1 MALPEIATPIY
12 TLTIP
17 STKKRV
23 KYRPFLV
30 KEQKLLILAME
41 NEDQE
46 QILDAITNTIK
57 ACLITKL
64 DMSTLALF
72 DIEYLFLQIRARS
85 ISEEIEMRVTCADDG
100 ETTVDV
106 KFMVDDV
113 KVNFPKGHTNIIKLD
128 DDLTIEMQYPDLDYF
143 AKINFMDEK
152 VDEYELVA
160 KCIKRVYVGEDD
172 FTSDSLD
179 ESKAWVEGLTN
190 NQFEKIQ
197 SFFETMPTLRH
208 VLKVKNP
215 KTKVA
220 NEVVLEGLSDFF
232 VQPSFTRAS

>member
-17 STKKRV
+17 STKKKV

-57 ACLITKL
+57 ACLITKI
-64 DMSTLALF
+64 DMATLALF

-113 KVNFPKGHTNIIKLD
+113 KVNFPKGHTNIIELD
-128 DDLTIEMQYPDLDYF
+128 NDLTIEMQYPDLDYF

-190 NQFEKIQ
+190 SQFEKIQ

-215 KTKVA
+215 KTKVV

-232 VQPSFTRAS
+232 V

>member
-1 MALPEIATPIY
+1 MALPEIATPTY

-17 STKKRV
+17 STKKKV

-30 KEQKLLILAME
+30 KEQKILILAME

-57 ACLITKL
+57 SCLITKV
-64 DMSTLALF
+64 DMATLALF

-113 KVNFPKGHTNIIKLD
+113 KVNFPKGHTNIIELG

-190 NQFEKIQ
+190 SQFEKIQ
-197 SFFETMPTLRH
+197 SFFETMPSLRH

-215 KTKVA
+215 KTKVV

-232 VQPSFTRAS
+232 V

>member
-12 TLTIP
+12 TLTVP
-17 STKKRV
+17 STKKSV

-30 KEQKLLILAME
+30 KEQKLLILALE
-41 NEDQE
+41 NDDQE
-46 QILDAITNTIK
+46 QILDAITKTIQN
-57 ACLITKL
+57 CLHTKIKVE
-64 DMSTLALF
+64 DMALF

-85 ISEEIEMRVTCADDG
+85 ISEEIEMKVTCADDG
-100 ETTVDV
+100 ETTIDV

-128 DDLTIEMQYPDLDYF
+128 DDLTVEMKYPDLEYF
-143 AKINFMDEK
+143 TKVNFIGEEPDA
-152 VDEYELVA
+152 YELVA

-172 FTSDSLD
+172 YTADSVE
-179 ESKAWVEGLTN
+179 ESKKWVEGLTN
-190 NQFEKIQ
+190 AQFDKIQ
-197 SFFETMPTLRH
+197 AFFETMPSLRH

-232 VQPSFTRAS
+232 A

>member
-1 MALPEIATPIY
+1 MALPEIATPTY

-17 STKKRV
+17 STKKKV

-30 KEQKLLILAME
+30 KEQKILILAME

-57 ACLITKL
+57 ACLITKV

-113 KVNFPKGHTNIIKLD
+113 KVNFPKGHTNIIQLS

-190 NQFEKIQ
+190 SQFEKIQ

-215 KTKVA
+215 KTKVV

-232 VQPSFTRAS
+232 V

>member
-17 STKKRV
+17 SSKKRV

-57 ACLITKL
+57 ACLITKI
-64 DMSTLALF
+64 DMTTLALF

-215 KTKVA
+215 KTKVT

-232 VQPSFTRAS
+232 V

>member
-1 MALPEIATPIY
+1 MPLPEIATPIY
-12 TLTIP
+12 TLTVP

-30 KEQKLLILAME
+30 KEQKLLILALE
-41 NEDQE
+41 NNDQE
-46 QILDAITNTIK
+46 QILDAITKTIQN
-57 ACLITKL
+57 CLQTKVNVAE
-64 DMSTLALF
+64 MALF

-85 ISEEIEMRVTCADDG
+85 ISEEIEMKVTCADDG
-100 ETTVDV
+100 ETTIDV

-113 KVNFPKGHTNIIKLD
+113 KVNFPKGHTNVIKID
-128 DDLTIEMQYPDLDYF
+128 DDLTVEMKYPDLDYF
-143 AKINFMDEK
+143 TKVNFIGEEPDA
-152 VDEYELVA
+152 YELVA

-172 FTSDSLD
+172 YTADSVE
-179 ESKAWVEGLTN
+179 ESKKWVEGLTN
-190 NQFEKIQ
+190 AQFDKIQ
-197 SFFETMPTLRH
+197 AFFETMPTLKH

-232 VQPSFTRAS
+232 A

>member
-1 MALPEIATPIY
+1 MALPEIATPTY

-17 STKKRV
+17 STKKKV

-57 ACLITKL
+57 SCLITKV
-64 DMSTLALF
+64 DMATLALF

-85 ISEEIEMRVTCADDG
+85 ISEEIEMRVTCGDDG

-113 KVNFPKGHTNIIKLD
+113 KVNFPKGHTNIIELGN
-128 DDLTIEMQYPDLDYF
+128 DLTIEMQYPDLDYF

-179 ESKAWVEGLTN
+179 ESKEWVEGLTN

-215 KTKVA
+215 KTKVV

-232 VQPSFTRAS
+232 V

>member
-1 MALPEIATPIY
+1 
-12 TLTIP
+12 
-17 STKKRV
+17 
-23 KYRPFLV
+23 
-30 KEQKLLILAME
+30 ME

-57 ACLITKL
+57 ACLITKV
-64 DMSTLALF
+64 DMATLALF

-85 ISEEIEMRVTCADDG
+85 ISEEIEMRVTCGDDG

-128 DDLTIEMQYPDLDYF
+128 DNLTIEMQYPDLDYF

-190 NQFEKIQ
+190 SQFEKIQ

-215 KTKVA
+215 KTKVV

-232 VQPSFTRAS
+232 V

>member
-1 MALPEIATPIY
+1 MPLPEIATPIY
-12 TLTIP
+12 TLTLP
-17 STKKRV
+17 STKKKI

-46 QILDAITNTIK
+46 QILDAITNTIQT
-57 ACLITKL
+57 CLLTKMDVK
-64 DMSTLALF
+64 DMALF
-72 DIEYLFLQIRARS
+72 DIEYLFMQIRARS
-85 ISEEIEMRVTCADDG
+85 ISEEVEMKVTCQDDG
-100 ETTVDV
+100 ETTVDI
-106 KFMVDDV
+106 KFMVDDI
-113 KVNFPKGHTNIIKLD
+113 KVEFPKGHTNIIKLT
-128 DDLTIEMQYPDLDYF
+128 DDLTVEMKYPDIDYF
-143 AKINFMDEK
+143 TKINFMEETP
-152 VDEYELVA
+152 DEYELVA

-215 KTKVA
+215 KTKVV

-232 VQPSFTRAS
+232 V

>member
-1 MALPEIATPIY
+1 MPLPEIATPIY
-12 TLTIP
+12 TLTLP
-17 STKKRV
+17 STKKKI

-46 QILDAITNTIK
+46 QILDAITNTIQT
-57 ACLITKL
+57 CLLTKMDVK
-64 DMSTLALF
+64 DMALF
-72 DIEYLFLQIRARS
+72 DIEYLFMQIRARS
-85 ISEEIEMRVTCADDG
+85 ISEEVEMKVTCQDDG
-100 ETTVDV
+100 ETTVDI
-106 KFMVDDV
+106 KFMVDDI
-113 KVNFPKGHTNIIKLD
+113 KVEFPKGHTNIIKLT
-128 DDLTIEMQYPDLDYF
+128 DDLTVEMKYPDIDYF
-143 AKINFMDEK
+143 TKINFMEETP
-152 VDEYELVA
+152 DEYELVA

-179 ESKAWVEGLTN
+179 ESKEWVEGLTN

-215 KTKVA
+215 KTKVV

-232 VQPSFTRAS
+232 V

>member
-1 MALPEIATPIY
+1 MALPEIATPTY

-17 STKKRV
+17 STKKKV

-30 KEQKLLILAME
+30 KEQKILILAME

-57 ACLITKL
+57 SCLITKV
-64 DMSTLALF
+64 DMTTLALF

-113 KVNFPKGHTNIIKLD
+113 KVNFPKGHTNIVKLD
-128 DDLTIEMQYPDLDYF
+128 GDLTIEMQYPDLDYF
-143 AKINFMDEK
+143 TKINFMDEK

-215 KTKVA
+215 KTKVT

-232 VQPSFTRAS
+232 V

>member
-1 MALPEIATPIY
+1 MALPEIATPTY

-17 STKKRV
+17 STKKKV

-30 KEQKLLILAME
+30 KEQKILILAME

-57 ACLITKL
+57 ACLITKI
-64 DMSTLALF
+64 DMATLALF

-113 KVNFPKGHTNIIKLD
+113 KVSFPKGHTNIIKLD
-128 DDLTIEMQYPDLDYF
+128 NDLTIEMQYPDLDYF
-143 AKINFMDEK
+143 TKINFMDEK

-197 SFFETMPTLRH
+197 QFFETMPTLRH

-215 KTKVA
+215 KTKVV

-232 VQPSFTRAS
+232 V

>member
-12 TLTIP
+12 TLSVP

-30 KEQKLLILAME
+30 KEQKLLILALE
-41 NEDQE
+41 NDDQE
-46 QILDAITNTIK
+46 QILDAITKTIQN
-57 ACLITKL
+57 CLHTKIKVE
-64 DMSTLALF
+64 DMALF

-85 ISEEIEMRVTCADDG
+85 ISEEIEMKVTCADDG
-100 ETTVDV
+100 ETTIDV

-113 KVNFPKGHTNIIKLD
+113 KVNYPKGHTNIIELSD
-128 DDLTIEMQYPDLDYF
+128 NLTIEMQYPDLDYF

-232 VQPSFTRAS
+232 V

>member
-17 STKKRV
+17 STKKKV

-30 KEQKLLILAME
+30 KEQKILILAME

-57 ACLITKL
+57 ACLITKI
-64 DMSTLALF
+64 DMTTLALF

-113 KVNFPKGHTNIIKLD
+113 KVNFPKGHTNIIKLS

-190 NQFEKIQ
+190 SQFEKIQ

-215 KTKVA
+215 KTKVV

-232 VQPSFTRAS
+232 V

>member
-1 MALPEIATPIY
+1 MPLPEIATPIY

-57 ACLITKL
+57 ACLITKI
-64 DMSTLALF
+64 DMATLALF

-85 ISEEIEMRVTCADDG
+85 ISEEIEMRVTCGDDG

-128 DDLTIEMQYPDLDYF
+128 DNLTIEMQYPDLDYF

-190 NQFEKIQ
+190 SQFEKIQ

-215 KTKVA
+215 KTKVV

-232 VQPSFTRAS
+232 V

>member
-1 MALPEIATPIY
+1 MALPEIATPTY

-17 STKKRV
+17 STKKKV

-30 KEQKLLILAME
+30 KEQKILILAME

-57 ACLITKL
+57 ACLITKV
-64 DMSTLALF
+64 DMATLALF

-85 ISEEIEMRVTCADDG
+85 ISEEIEMRVTCGDDG

-128 DDLTIEMQYPDLDYF
+128 DNLTIEMQYPDLDYF

-208 VLKVKNP
+208 ILKVKNP
-215 KTKVA
+215 KTKVV

-232 VQPSFTRAS
+232 V

>member
-1 MALPEIATPIY
+1 MALPEIATPTY

-17 STKKRV
+17 STKKKV

-30 KEQKLLILAME
+30 KEQKILILAME

-57 ACLITKL
+57 ACLITKV
-64 DMSTLALF
+64 DMATLALF

-113 KVNFPKGHTNIIKLD
+113 KVNFPKGHTNIIKLSD
-128 DDLTIEMQYPDLDYF
+128 NLTIEMQYPDLDYF
-143 AKINFMDEK
+143 TKINFMDEK

-172 FTSDSLD
+172 FTSDSLE

-215 KTKVA
+215 KTKVV

-232 VQPSFTRAS
+232 V

>member
-1 MALPEIATPIY
+1 MPLPEIATPTY

-17 STKKRV
+17 STKKKV

-30 KEQKLLILAME
+30 KEQKILILAME

-57 ACLITKL
+57 ACLITKI
-64 DMSTLALF
+64 DMATLALF

-113 KVNFPKGHTNIIKLD
+113 KVNFPKGHTNIIELD
-128 DDLTIEMQYPDLDYF
+128 NDLTIEMQYPDLDYF

-197 SFFETMPTLRH
+197 QFFETMPTLRH

-215 KTKVA
+215 KTKVV

-232 VQPSFTRAS
+232 V

>member
-12 TLTIP
+12 TLTVP

-30 KEQKLLILAME
+30 KEQKLLILALE
-41 NEDQE
+41 NDDQE
-46 QILDAITNTIK
+46 QILDAITKTIQN
-57 ACLITKL
+57 CLHTKIKVE
-64 DMSTLALF
+64 DMALF

-85 ISEEIEMRVTCADDG
+85 ISEEIEMKVTCADDG

-113 KVNFPKGHTNIIKLD
+113 KVNFPKGHTNVIKID
-128 DDLTIEMQYPDLDYF
+128 DDLTVEMKYPDLDYF
-143 AKINFMDEK
+143 TKVNFIGEEPDA
-152 VDEYELVA
+152 YELVA

-172 FTSDSLD
+172 YTADSVE
-179 ESKAWVEGLTN
+179 ESKKWVEGLTN
-190 NQFEKIQ
+190 AQFDKIQ
-197 SFFETMPTLRH
+197 AFFETMPSLRH

-232 VQPSFTRAS
+232 A

>member
-17 STKKRV
+17 SSKKRV

-85 ISEEIEMRVTCADDG
+85 ISEEIEMRVTCGDDG

-128 DDLTIEMQYPDLDYF
+128 DNLTIEMQYPDLDYF

-190 NQFEKIQ
+190 SQFEKIQ

-215 KTKVA
+215 KTKVV

-232 VQPSFTRAS
+232 V

>member
-57 ACLITKL
+57 ACLITKV
-64 DMSTLALF
+64 DMKTLALF

-128 DDLTIEMQYPDLDYF
+128 DNLTIEMQYPDLDYF

-215 KTKVA
+215 KTKVV

-232 VQPSFTRAS
+232 V

>member
-64 DMSTLALF
+64 DMTTLALF

-215 KTKVA
+215 KTKVT

-232 VQPSFTRAS
+232 V

>member
-1 MALPEIATPIY
+1 MALPEIATPTY

-17 STKKRV
+17 STKKKV

-57 ACLITKL
+57 ACLITKI
-64 DMSTLALF
+64 DMTTLALF

-113 KVNFPKGHTNIIKLD
+113 KVNFPKGHTNIIKLN

-208 VLKVKNP
+208 ILKVKNP
-215 KTKVA
+215 KTKVV

-232 VQPSFTRAS
+232 V

>member
-1 MALPEIATPIY
+1 MALPEIATPTY

-17 STKKRV
+17 STKKKV

-30 KEQKLLILAME
+30 KEQKILILAME

-57 ACLITKL
+57 SCLITKV
-64 DMSTLALF
+64 DMATLALF

-190 NQFEKIQ
+190 SQFEKIQ

-215 KTKVA
+215 KTKVT

-232 VQPSFTRAS
+232 V

>member
-17 STKKRV
+17 STKKKV

-30 KEQKLLILAME
+30 KEQKILILAME

-57 ACLITKL
+57 ACLITKI
-64 DMSTLALF
+64 DMTTLALF

-128 DDLTIEMQYPDLDYF
+128 DNLTVEMQYPDLDYF

-190 NQFEKIQ
+190 SQFEKIQ

-215 KTKVA
+215 KTKVV

-232 VQPSFTRAS
+232 V

>member
-1 MALPEIATPIY
+1 MPLPEIATPIY
-12 TLTIP
+12 TLTLP
-17 STKKRV
+17 STKKKI

-46 QILDAITNTIK
+46 QILDAITNTIQT
-57 ACLITKL
+57 CLLTKMDVK
-64 DMSTLALF
+64 DMALF
-72 DIEYLFLQIRARS
+72 DIEYLFMQIRARS
-85 ISEEIEMRVTCADDG
+85 ISEEVEMKVTCQDDG
-100 ETTVDV
+100 ETTVDI
-106 KFMVDDV
+106 KFMVDDI
-113 KVNFPKGHTNIIKLD
+113 KVEFPKGHTNIIKLT
-128 DDLTIEMQYPDLDYF
+128 DDLTVEMKYPDIDYF
-143 AKINFMDEK
+143 TKINFMEETP
-152 VDEYELVA
+152 DEYELVA

-190 NQFEKIQ
+190 SQFEKIQ

-215 KTKVA
+215 KTKVV

-232 VQPSFTRAS
+232 V

>member
-17 STKKRV
+17 SSKKRV

-57 ACLITKL
+57 ACLITKV
-64 DMSTLALF
+64 DMATLALF

-215 KTKVA
+215 KTKVT

-232 VQPSFTRAS
+232 V

>member
-17 STKKRV
+17 STKKKV

-57 ACLITKL
+57 ACLITKV
-64 DMSTLALF
+64 DMATLALF

-113 KVNFPKGHTNIIKLD
+113 KVNYPKGHTNIIELG

-215 KTKVA
+215 KTKVV

-232 VQPSFTRAS
+232 V

>member
-17 STKKRV
+17 STKKKV

-30 KEQKLLILAME
+30 KEQKILILAME

-57 ACLITKL
+57 SCLITKV
-64 DMSTLALF
+64 DMTTLALF

-113 KVNFPKGHTNIIKLD
+113 KVNFPKGHTNIIELD
-128 DDLTIEMQYPDLDYF
+128 NDLTIEMQYPDLDYF

-179 ESKAWVEGLTN
+179 ESKEWVEGLTN

-215 KTKVA
+215 KTKVV

-232 VQPSFTRAS
+232 V